1 MKAIIAL
8 TALLLLLVQTSYAG
22 RIDIEPMGEVVG
34 TVDGVV
40 APIRS
45 GSELSG
51 KVCVPREVYTSPETR
66 YRFYG
71 WIEKGRL
78 ISTEPCLEVGPRQN
92 ATARYIREHL
102 VTVFSDDGSYVR
114 QVWAEEGRPVELE
127 VPLKMEGEGVQ
138 LRLKRAL
145 LDGRLPLQVVDGKVT
160 IGVSRP
166 VTVQLSYAKYIRVN
180 VTKVALDGEGSS
192 VIYSEVRWAEE
203 GLLKLEPEKQIERD
217 GRVLQLEGYEL
228 VGEGTVSESRSL
240 VVKVESPSAL
250 FLYYRVL
257 YPIVIS
263 DASGTRTIY
272 AKKGEVVE
280 VSAADRVK
288 VGTTELVF
296 AGWKEVPVLT
306 PKVELKVN
314 GSAKL
319 TAVYRKF
326 YDLTVQTPLGTQTRS
341 LEEGQATTIA
351 LPQELPATPFTKRTL
366 KEVYVDGVKN
376 GPVPLVV
383 RGCSVREVTAVY
395 EVSYD
400 LVQIGLLVGGIVG
413 LAAGY
418 VILRK
423 PEKREREERIPLEQ
437 LANGASLATR
447 CPNCGSPID
456 AVFCP
461 SCGSKLPK

>member
-1 MKAIIAL
+1 MRAITAL
-8 TALLLLLVQTSYAG
+8 TAVLFVLLVQASYAG
-22 RIDIEPMGEVVG
+22 KVGLEPMGEVMG

-51 KVCVPREVYTSPETR
+51 RVCVPKEVYSTPETR
-66 YRFYG
+66 YRFYV
-71 WIEKGRL
+71 WVEKGKL

-92 ATARYIREHL
+92 VTARYLREHL
-102 VTVFSDDGSYVR
+102 VTVFSEDGSYVR

-127 VPLKMEGEGVQ
+127 VPLKMEEEGVQ
-138 LRLKRAL
+138 LRLRRAL
-145 LDGRLPLQVVDGKVT
+145 LDGRLPLQIFEGKIVV
-160 IGVSRP
+160 GVSRP
-166 VTVQLSYAKYIRVN
+166 VTVQLVYAKYIRVN
-180 VTKVALDGEGSS
+180 VTKVALDGEGRS
-192 VIYSEVRWAEE
+192 VIHSEVLWAEE
-203 GLLKLEPEKQIERD
+203 GMLKVEPEKQIERD
-217 GRVLQLEGYEL
+217 GKTLQLEGYEL
-228 VGEGTVSESRSL
+228 EGEGSASESRSL
-240 VVKVESPSAL
+240 ALKVDSPSTL

-257 YPIVIS
+257 YPIVVS
-263 DASGTRTIY
+263 DASGSRTIY
-272 AKKGEVVE
+272 ARKGEVVE

-288 VGTTELVF
+288 VGPTELVF
-296 AGWKEVPVLT
+296 AGWKEISALT
-306 PKVELKVN
+306 PKVELRVN
-314 GSAKL
+314 GSARL

-326 YDLTVQTPLGTQTRS
+326 CDLTVQTPLGSQTRS

-366 KEVYVDGVKN
+366 KEVYVDGMKN

-418 VILRK
+418 VVLRK
-423 PEKREREERIPLEQ
+423 PEKREERIPLER
-437 LANGASLATR
+437 LANGASTATI
-447 CPNCGSPID
+447 CPNCGSPVD
-456 AVFCP
+456 AAFCP

>member
-1 MKAIIAL
+1 MRAIIAL
-8 TALLLLLVQTSYAG
+8 AALLLLLLVQASYAG
-22 RIDIEPMGEVVG
+22 RVNLEPMGEVVG

-51 KVCVPREVYTSPETR
+51 KVCVPREVYMSPETR

-78 ISTEPCLEVGPRQN
+78 ISAEPCLEVGPRQN
-92 ATARYIREHL
+92 VTARYVREHL

-114 QVWAEEGRPVELE
+114 QVWAEEGKPVELE
-127 VPLKMEGEGVQ
+127 IPLKMEGEGVQ

-145 LDGRLPLQVVDGKVT
+145 LDGRLPLQVVEGKVV

-166 VTVQLSYAKYIRVN
+166 VTVQLSYAKYVRVN
-180 VTKVALDGEGSS
+180 VTKVALDGEGRS

-203 GLLKLEPEKQIERD
+203 GVLKVEPEARIERD
-217 GRVLQLEGYEL
+217 GKALQLEGYEL
-228 VGEGTVSESRSL
+228 VGEGSVSESRSL
-240 VVKVESPSAL
+240 VLKVESPSTL

-257 YPIVIS
+257 YPMVVN
-263 DASGTRTIY
+263 DASGSRTIY
-272 AKKGEVVE
+272 ARKGEVVE
-280 VSAADRVK
+280 VSAAERVK
-288 VGTTELVF
+288 VGPTELVF
-296 AGWKEVPVLT
+296 AGWKEVPALT
-306 PKVELKVN
+306 PKVELRAN
-314 GSAKL
+314 GNATL
-319 TAVYRKF
+319 TAVYHKF
-326 YDLTVQTPLGTQTRS
+326 CDLTVQTPLGTQTRS
-341 LEEGQATTIA
+341 LEEGQAATVV
-351 LPQELPATPFTKRTL
+351 LPQELPATPFTRRAL
-366 KEVYVDGVKN
+366 KEIYVDGVKN
-376 GPVPLVV
+376 GPLPLVV

-400 LVQIGLLVGGIVG
+400 LVQIGLLVGGIAG

-423 PEKREREERIPLEQ
+423 PEKREERIPLEQ
-437 LANGASLATR
+437 LANGASFAII
-447 CPNCGSPID
+447 CPNCGSSVD

-461 SCGSKLPK
+461 SCGTKLPK